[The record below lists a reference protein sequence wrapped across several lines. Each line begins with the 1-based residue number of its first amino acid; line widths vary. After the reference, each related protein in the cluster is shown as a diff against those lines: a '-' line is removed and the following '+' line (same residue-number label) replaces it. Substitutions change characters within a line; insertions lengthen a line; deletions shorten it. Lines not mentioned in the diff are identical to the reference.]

1 MLTISSRT
9 TLNDG
14 TSMPL
19 LGLGVFKATEG
30 GEVDPFEPV
39 D

>member
-1 MLTISSRT
+1 MTEL
-9 TLNDG
+9 
-14 TSMPL
+14 PCPCW
-19 LGLGVFKATEG
+19 GLGVFKATEG